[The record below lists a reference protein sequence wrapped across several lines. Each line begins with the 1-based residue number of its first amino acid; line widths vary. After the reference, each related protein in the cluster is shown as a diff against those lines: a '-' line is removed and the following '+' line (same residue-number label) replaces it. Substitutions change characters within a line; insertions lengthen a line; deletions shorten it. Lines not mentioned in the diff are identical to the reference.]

1 MRFIGNA
8 PVDGEV
14 RAIASGALATG
25 DTVVVNSDGTVS
37 VISQTSISE
46 NYGTPVAFESS
57 SQTTRI
63 SSDMHD
69 GVLVVTYQGT
79 SQYLYSVVG
88 TVSGETISFG
98 SATTVSTSQNFTY
111 TATTIDHSTG
121 NVVVSFKDPGFSNR
135 GRSRVAS
142 ISGTTLTFGTVV
154 QFESGVTDYIGSTYD
169 VASGKV
175 VISYADDSNS
185 SYGTAVV
192 GTISGTAISFGTP
205 VVFDSAHSLYT
216 SCVYAPDAAKV
227 VVIYASAG
235 GNAGRGVVGTVSGS
249 SISFG
254 SPVAYKTGV
263 MTSYVAC
270 TYDTTNNRVVA
281 AYRGTAGYAE
291 AAVGTVSGTSIS
303 FGTPVVWKAEG
314 TIWIA
319 VGYSSLAGKVGV
331 AGFTTQGVS
340 FIGTV
345 NPSNNSISF
354 GSETNYGSPN
364 VFYNFFASDYGS
376 SGKLALTYASGGQQ
390 YGNAFVL
397 RPAYNATNLTSEN
410 FVGFAN
416 SGYASGQSAA
426 LNSTCSVDNKQSG
439 LTAGQ
444 TYYVQTDGSLGTS
457 PDSPSVVAGTAISS
471 SSIIVKG

>member
-1 MRFIGNA
+1 MRLIGNVEKDA
-8 PVDGEV
+8 QV
-14 RAIASGALATG
+14 RAVASGALPSG

-37 VISQTSISE
+37 VISETSISQ
-46 NYGTPVAFESS
+46 NYGTPVVYESGNS
-57 SQTTRI
+57 ATYI

-98 SATTVSTSQNFTY
+98 SATTVSTSQNFIY

-121 NVVVSFKDPGFSNR
+121 NVVVSFKDPGSSNR

-154 QFESGVTDYIGSTYD
+154 QFESGEVSYVSSTYD
-169 VASGKV
+169 EASGKV
-175 VISYADDSNS
+175 VISYEDKGNSN
-185 SYGTAVV
+185 YGTAVV
-192 GTISGTAISFGTP
+192 GTVSGTAISFGTP

-216 SCVYAPDAAKV
+216 SCVYDSAAAKV
-227 VVIYASAG
+227 AVIYA
-235 GNAGRGVVGTVSGS
+235 NASSQGRGVVGTVSGT

-254 SPVAYKTGV
+254 SPVTYKTGV
-263 MTSYVAC
+263 MPSYVAC

-281 AYRGTAGYAE
+281 AYRGTSGYAE
-291 AAVGTVSGTSIS
+291 AVVGTVSGTSIS

-345 NPSNNSISF
+345 DPSDNSISF

-364 VFYNFFASDYGS
+364 VFFNFFATDYGS
-376 SGKLALTYASGGQQ
+376 SGKLTLAYASGGQQ

-397 RPAYNATNLTSEN
+397 RPAYDDTNLTSEN
-410 FVGFAN
+410 FLGFAAHT
-416 SGYASGQSAA
+416 YADTQSA
-426 LNSTCSVDNKQSG
+426 LVNSTCTVDRNQTG

-444 TYYVQTDGSLGTS
+444 TYYVQTDGSLGTTAG
-457 PDSPSVVAGTAISS
+457 DPSVVAGTAISS
-471 SSIIVKG
+471 TEIIVKG